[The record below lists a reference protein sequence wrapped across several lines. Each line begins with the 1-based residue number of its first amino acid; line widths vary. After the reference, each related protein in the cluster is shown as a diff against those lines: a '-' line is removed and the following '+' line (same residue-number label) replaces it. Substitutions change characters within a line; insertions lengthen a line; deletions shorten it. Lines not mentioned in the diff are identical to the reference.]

1 MFYKPAQYW
10 INKIFIQTK
19 KLCTWATDIC
29 AFKMDVKKWWLYSVI
44 LKSNAQDFHLKSQKW
59 FQTEITLH
67 SDQFPLFIASAK
79 WW

>member
-1 MFYKPAQYW
+1 M
-10 INKIFIQTK
+10 
-19 KLCTWATDIC
+19 
-29 AFKMDVKKWWLYSVI
+29 I

-59 FQTEITLH
+59 FQTEIALH